1 MPFLAR
7 FVQDGT
13 VAAAAFRAFHA
24 PHTFESEVCRI
35 HETTRH
41 AIDHYAAPDPGLLRE
56 RFLLAQK
63 VLHGVHRVAS

>member
-1 MPFLAR
+1 M
-7 FVQDGT
+7 QNET
-13 VAAAAFRAFHA
+13 VATTEFRAFHT
-24 PHTFESEVCRI
+24 PHIFESEVRRI

-63 VLHGVHRVAS
+63 VLHGVHRVVS